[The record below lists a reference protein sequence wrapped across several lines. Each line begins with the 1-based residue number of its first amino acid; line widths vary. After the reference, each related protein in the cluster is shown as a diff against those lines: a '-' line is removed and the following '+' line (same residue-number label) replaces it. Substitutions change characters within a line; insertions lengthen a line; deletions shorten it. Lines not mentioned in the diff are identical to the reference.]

1 MTNNNYDAVE
11 YIDIRDLWNRDGWN
25 NPKERTNL
33 NFIDLFSGAGGLSCG
48 LVMAG
53 FNPIA
58 NVEMMPE
65 AVETFKYNFK
75 DIKGFAGRIE
85 SRDITEQTTKE
96 GLYEE
101 VKGRKIDLIA
111 GGFPCQGFSMAGKRA
126 LDDPRNYLYKEMFE
140 IVNHLKPDFVI
151 MENVAGLRSFYD
163 GKIEKS
169 IINAYEEIGY
179 KINVSVLNSVYYGVP
194 QIRKRVIFIGNR
206 IDKKIFFPKPL
217 YNENNFVTI
226 GDAILKYMD
235 MPETPK
241 INHIFTKHNKN
252 TIERLKNV
260 PEGGSL
266 YPNYSDSWKKSP
278 WDKPSCTIKE
288 NHGGVNIHPRL
299 PRVLTPR
306 ELAELQSFPDDFI
319 FKGSKKWQL
328 VQIGNAVPPLLGK
341 AIGLAVRKSLQE
353 K

>member
-206 IDKKIFFPKPL
+206 IDKKIFFQNHYIMK
-217 YNENNFVTI
+217 I
-226 GDAILKYMD
+226 IL
-235 MPETPK
+235 
-241 INHIFTKHNKN
+241 
-252 TIERLKNV
+252 
-260 PEGGSL
+260 
-266 YPNYSDSWKKSP
+266 
-278 WDKPSCTIKE
+278 
-288 NHGGVNIHPRL
+288 
-299 PRVLTPR
+299 
-306 ELAELQSFPDDFI
+306 
-319 FKGSKKWQL
+319 
-328 VQIGNAVPPLLGK
+328 
-341 AIGLAVRKSLQE
+341 
-353 K
+353 